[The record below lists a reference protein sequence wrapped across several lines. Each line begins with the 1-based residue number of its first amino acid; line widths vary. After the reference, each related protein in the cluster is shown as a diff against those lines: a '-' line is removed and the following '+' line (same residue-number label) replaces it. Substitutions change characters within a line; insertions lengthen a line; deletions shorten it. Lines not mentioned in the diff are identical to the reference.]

1 MSRRLRIVFLAVVA
15 AQLIFPLAVI
25 AYNEFKLASGEEV
38 RLHVQPVDPIDFF
51 RGEYVA
57 LSYDISGIKT
67 GGAPPGTTVYVPLYE
82 TDSHWTSQSAVL
94 RRPPD
99 DVTFIRGQVTEGGIR
114 FGIETYFVE
123 QGESRRY
130 EEAVQSGDLFVD
142 VVLDDEGDAKIK
154 RLRVIAQG

>member
-1 MSRRLRIVFLAVVA
+1 MSRRLRIVFLVVVV
-15 AQLIFPLAVI
+15 AQLIFPLGVI
-25 AYNEFKLASGEEV
+25 AYNEFKLASGKEV

-67 GGAPPGTTVYVPLYE
+67 GAPPGTTVYVPLYK
-82 TDSHWTSQSAVL
+82 TDAHWTSQAALL

-99 DVTFIRGQVTEGGIR
+99 DVTFIRGHVIDGGIK

-123 QGESRRY
+123 QGESRKY
-130 EEAVQSGDLFVD
+130 EEAAQNGDLFVD
-142 VVLDDEGDAKIK
+142 VVLDDEGDPKIK
-154 RLRVIAQG
+154 RLRVVARD

>member
-15 AQLIFPLAVI
+15 AQLIFPLGVI
-25 AYNEFKLASGEEV
+25 AYNEFKLASGAEV

-67 GGAPPGTTVYVPLYE
+67 GAPPGTTVYVPLYK
-82 TDSHWTSQSAVL
+82 TDAHWTGESAAL
-94 RRPPD
+94 RRPRD
-99 DVTFIRGQVTEGGIR
+99 DVTFIRGHVTERGIT

-123 QGESRRY
+123 QGQSRKY
-130 EEAVQSGDLFVD
+130 EEAVQNGELFVD
-142 VVLDDEGDAKIK
+142 VVLDDEGGAKIK

>member
-25 AYNEFKLASGEEV
+25 AYNELKLATGEEV

-57 LSYDISGIKT
+57 LSYDISGINA
-67 GGAPPGTTVYVPLYE
+67 GATPGTTVYVPLHK
-82 TDSHWTSQSAVL
+82 TDGHWTGRSAVP

-99 DVTFIRGQVTEGGIR
+99 DVTFIRGQVTQSGIKY
-114 FGIETYFVE
+114 GIETYFVE
-123 QGESRRY
+123 QGQSRKY
-130 EEAVQSGDLFVD
+130 EQAVQNGQLFVD
-142 VVLDDEGDAKIK
+142 VVLDDEGDARIK
-154 RLRVIAQG
+154 GLRVIAGG